1 MKSWESS
8 SQLTNSRI
16 FFHLL
21 SIYFPSWIISQPLK
35 IACAQDALRCREHR
49 QLGERDDQVTC
60 RMGVTWRIP
69 EMNCL
74 ET

>member
-1 MKSWESS
+1 MGKSTISMAIF
-8 SQLTNSRI
+8 NS
-16 FFHLL
+16 FLL
-21 SIYFPSWIISQPLK
+21 VYQRVFSILIISQPLK
-35 IACAQDALRCREHR
+35 IACAEDALRCREHR